1 MKHLKTILSTTLVC
15 AIVFGGLYY
24 VSFQKMKENLLI
36 DVAAMIEENKQKTQA
51 TQAAYTMP
59 SLSELYALVKEN
71 SLSTVEVA
79 AKVSPSVVQIITYV
93 EQSSFNIFSGFSS
106 APKMTEYG
114 SGSGII
120 ISKDGYI
127 VTNNHVI
134 ADADRINITL
144 ASGDEYEAS
153 LVGTDAKT
161 DLAVL
166 KIEGNDLPAAELGDS
181 SSLAVGEPAI
191 AIGNPLGQQ
200 FSGSVT
206 AGIISSL
213 NRKITIDGTTYN
225 LIQTDAA
232 INSGNSGGALVN
244 SRGQIIGIN
253 SVKISASGVEGL
265 GFAIPIDDA
274 KPIIEDLLTHGYV
287 RGRPSIGVELAELSP
302 MIARYYQLPLSYGLY
317 VNAVTEN
324 SGAKKAGLLP
334 GDIITA
340 AEGTE
345 VISVAELNAIRDM
358 KKVGETLSLSVY
370 RDKKTITIPV
380 TLTETVPGT
389 VN

>member
-24 VSFQKMKENLLI
+24 VSFQKMKENLLT
-36 DVAAMIEENKQKTQA
+36 DVAVMIEENKQKTQA

-59 SLSELYALVKEN
+59 SLGELYALVKEN

-317 VNAVTEN
+317 VNAVTDN

-345 VISVAELNAIRDM
+345 VISVAELNAIRDT

>member
-1 MKHLKTILSTTLVC
+1 MKYFKTILSTVLVCTLVFC
-15 AIVFGGLYY
+15 GVYY
-24 VSFQKMKENLLI
+24 VSFQEMKDNLLT
-36 DVAAMIEENKQKTQA
+36 DVAAMLEENKQSTSV

-59 SLSELYALVKEN
+59 SLNDLYALVKEDA
-71 SLSTVEVA
+71 LSTEEIA
-79 AKVSPSVVQIITYV
+79 AKVSPCVVQIITYV
-93 EQSSFNIFSGFSS
+93 EQTSFNPFQSFTA
-106 APKMTEYG
+106 APKKTEYG

-120 ISKDGYI
+120 ISEDGYL

-134 ADADRINITL
+134 ADADQIMITL
-144 ASGDEYEAS
+144 SSGEEFEAS
-153 LVGTDAKT
+153 LIGTDAKT

-166 KIEGNDLPAAELGDS
+166 KIDGSGLPAAELGDS

-206 AGIISSL
+206 LGIISSL

-244 SRGQIIGIN
+244 RHGQIIGIN

-274 KPIIEDLLTHGYV
+274 KPIIEDLMTHGYV

-302 MIARYYQLPLSYGLY
+302 MISRYYQLPLSYGLY
-317 VNAVTEN
+317 VNAVTEG
-324 SGAKKAGLLP
+324 SGAQKAKLVP

-340 AEGTE
+340 VDGKE
-345 VISVAELNAIRDM
+345 VISVAELGDIKDA
-358 KKVGETLSLSVY
+358 KKVGEALSLSVY
-370 RDKKTITIPV
+370 REGKTITVSVI
-380 TLTETVPGT
+380 LGETVPA
-389 VN
+389 NIK

>member
-59 SLSELYALVKEN
+59 SLGELYALVKEN

-213 NRKITIDGTTYN
+213 NRN
-225 LIQTDAA
+225 
-232 INSGNSGGALVN
+232 
-244 SRGQIIGIN
+244 
-253 SVKISASGVEGL
+253 
-265 GFAIPIDDA
+265 
-274 KPIIEDLLTHGYV
+274 
-287 RGRPSIGVELAELSP
+287 
-302 MIARYYQLPLSYGLY
+302 
-317 VNAVTEN
+317 
-324 SGAKKAGLLP
+324 
-334 GDIITA
+334 
-340 AEGTE
+340 
-345 VISVAELNAIRDM
+345 
-358 KKVGETLSLSVY
+358 
-370 RDKKTITIPV
+370 
-380 TLTETVPGT
+380 
-389 VN
+389 